1 MLWTFP
7 SNVFIDI
14 LLFIYVILELRYII
28 HFFTQ
33 KDKESSFSQV
43 GPVEI
48 TLVIIIIGII
58 VWSLRESGKT
68 KQLKK
73 ANEFLDVKANYNKAL
88 ETYIGIKNWEKAG
101 ETVVKSPPG
110 TQIVLL
116 RRLQA
121 YLPQSKLK
129 SIFMKLGEY
138 YSSRHETNNSASAF
152 LLAEMPWRAAQSY
165 ITGNNVN
172 AAIDVINTTP
182 IFSQDK
188 NKATRNLAKYAF
200 DNNYSLEAAQLL
212 QSIGAEDEAV
222 AVLIAAGRNSN
233 ILKSDAR
240 SQARQPSPTNT
251 PTNSASVSNI
261 PSSSRVN
268 TSVPLTNPVSATNAV
283 PVANPASTQYSE
295 ISKRSDIIPTSPFTV
310 IMQEL
315 AKSQAKI
322 KEGKIGDAEEIL
334 QRYTN
339 LLDKIPLNESEEST
353 KLRND
358 FIKVNQAIK
367 RLNDARNAFR
377 NRKIEEAQVIYS
389 ELLETTG
396 DLFNAEIFAEAGLA
410 YEYEPADKELA
421 SEFFVEASKK
431 AKTTQ
436 ASQRYKERADIL
448 LESMNESL
456 PEVPKSE
463 KAVFGRQLTIN
474 PSEKCCVCRRPIG
487 TEGEVVQCN
496 NCKSVAHYPHMAEWL
511 KIKGVCPV
519 CKQKL
524 SMPETTK
531 VALTE

>member
-7 SNVFIDI
+7 SNVFVDI
-14 LLFIYVILELRYII
+14 LLFIYVILELRYLIR
-28 HFFTQ
+28 FFTQ

-165 ITGNNVN
+165 VIGNDVN

-188 NKATRNLAKYAF
+188 IKATRNLAKYAF

-233 ILKSDAR
+233 VLKSDAR
-240 SQARQPSPTNT
+240 FQTRQPTPISQ
-251 PTNSASVSNI
+251 PTNSSLESNI
-261 PSSSRVN
+261 PTSSRTT
-268 TSVPLTNPVSATNAV
+268 TSVPTTNPIPVTNVVS
-283 PVANPASTQYSE
+283 SQKSE
-295 ISKRSDIIPTSPFTV
+295 ISKRSDINSTSPFTV

-315 AKSQAKI
+315 TKSQAKI
-322 KEGKIGDAEEIL
+322 KEGKIGEAEEIL

-339 LLDKIPLNESEEST
+339 LLDRIPLNESEEST

-358 FIKVNQAIK
+358 FVKVEQAIK
-367 RLNDARNAFR
+367 RLNDARNAFK

-410 YEYEPADKELA
+410 YEYEPADRELA

-431 AKTTQ
+431 AKTPQ
-436 ASQRYKERADIL
+436 AAQRYKERADIL
-448 LESMNESL
+448 LESEDKTL
-456 PEVPKSE
+456 PEVPKTE
-463 KAVFGRQLTIN
+463 KAVVGRQLTIN
-474 PSEKCCVCRRPIG
+474 PSERCCVCRRPIG